1 MGAETYAGGCQ
12 CGAVRYSVEV
22 DLDHTLS
29 CNCSRCRRLGLILAF
44 APKDAFTL
52 EAGADATTEYRF
64 NKHVIRHLFCT
75 TCGVQPYAE
84 GAMPDG
90 TPVVA
95 VNIRCLD
102 GVDLGALRPRPVDGA
117 SA

>member
-1 MGAETYAGGCQ
+1 MGVETYAGGCQ
-12 CGAVRYSVEV
+12 CGAVRYSVKA

-44 APKDAFTL
+44 TPKAAFTL

-64 NKHVIRHLFCT
+64 NKHTIRHLFCT
-75 TCGVQPYAE
+75 TCGVQSYAE

-95 VNIRCLD
+95 VNVRCLQA
-102 GVDLGALRPRPVDGA
+102 VDLGALSPRPVDGA